1 MLYILGITIGL
12 VVIIMCLSNG
22 LKERQDLISRNK
34 ERHSKSGNPQNPEN
48 KEANKKKLNE
58 HDYHLLAKVLSVGLV
73 DADPNYLQHLKDYR
87 DLCGST
93 S

>member
-1 MLYILGITIGL
+1 MTLQPSLR
-12 VVIIMCLSNG
+12 CLADQ
-22 LKERQDLISRNK
+22 RQNCIDGNK
-34 ERHSKSGNPQNPEN
+34 ERNPEN

-58 HDYHLLAKVLSVGLV
+58 HDYHLLAKVLSLGLV

-87 DLCGST
+87 DLRGGS

>member
-12 VVIIMCLSNG
+12 ICIIIYFSNG
-22 LKERQDLISRNK
+22 LKERNALMRRNK
-34 ERHSKSGNPQNPEN
+34 GGNPQNPEH

-58 HDYHLLAKVLSVGLV
+58 QDYHLLAKVLSVGLV

-87 DLCGST
+87 DLRGST